1 MTRGAADFV
10 WKGSFAS
17 FQTLGRTT
25 LHLYCWNGLK
35 QSWCSTKCRV
45 TGSMS
50 RKVMAKAWLKK
61 AQAMFFGIKPLLLNE
76 LIPLSV
82 KVSIIYLK
90 LVATMLYS
98 VEIWETCQQV
108 QMPLQTLLVDVVRVA
123 AGVGCNCI

>member
-1 MTRGAADFV
+1 
-10 WKGSFAS
+10 
-17 FQTLGRTT
+17 
-25 LHLYCWNGLK
+25 
-35 QSWCSTKCRV
+35 
-45 TGSMS
+45 MS

-82 KVSIIYLK
+82 KVNVTYSK
-90 LVATMLYS
+90 FVATMLYS

-123 AGVGCNCI
+123 AGVVKAATASEELLVELRLKSLWCESSVHHESVARQWQEANAD